1 MQFNTDIFTK
11 EKISLAG
18 REEYIVRG
26 KRHLFG
32 LLPKAFEGVRQIGVI
47 GWSSQGPAQARNLR
61 DSLAGTGIRVKVGLR
76 ANSPSIASAESVG
89 FSRADGTLGEM
100 YQVIAESDLI
110 LLLIADGAQAESY
123 REIFKAIRPGA
134 TLGLSHGFLLGHLK
148 NVGQTFPDNIN
159 VIAVCPKGMGPSV
172 RRLYEQGR
180 EIDGAGINASF
191 AIEQDINGRATDYA
205 LAWAVAIG
213 SPCTFQTTLESEF
226 KSDIFGERGI
236 LLGAVHGIVES
247 LYYWFRGQGHSPEQ
261 AFVNSA
267 EAVTG
272 PISSTISEHGML
284 AVYES
289 LDSAGK
295 QAFKRAYTAAYRPAF
310 EILLEI
316 YDEVASGN
324 EIRSVVAANQR
335 LQTLSDEQDRRQRDV
350 AGRNRG
356 AREPH
361 ALPDSARTGHSRHL
375 RRHDDGAGRSAEG
388 KRASVF
394 GDRQRFDYRGGRFA
408 QSLHALQ
415 GYRVHGGQLLDHRAA
430 RHAQVGAAI

>member
-1 MQFNTDIFTK
+1 MQFNTDIFNK

-26 KRHLFG
+26 KRSLFG
-32 LLPKAFEGVRQIGVI
+32 LLPKAFEGVKQIGVI

-76 ANSPSIASAESVG
+76 ADSPSIASAESVG

-100 YQVIAESDLI
+100 HQVIAESDLV
-110 LLLIADGAQAESY
+110 LLLIADGAQAENY
-123 REIFKAIRPGA
+123 REIFKSIRPGA
-134 TLGLSHGFLLGHLK
+134 TLGLSHGFLLGHLR
-148 NVGQTFPDNIN
+148 NVGQKFPDNIN

-247 LYYWFRGQGHSPEQ
+247 LYYWFRGRGLSPEQ

-267 EAVTG
+267 ESVTG
-272 PISSTISEHGML
+272 PISFNDFRTRDARGVRIARL
-284 AVYES
+284 LRKADV
-289 LDSAGK
+289 
-295 QAFKRAYTAAYRPAF
+295 QA
-310 EILLEI
+310 
-316 YDEVASGN
+316 
-324 EIRSVVAANQR
+324 R
-335 LQTLSDEQDRRQRDV
+335 L
-350 AGRNRG
+350 
-356 AREPH
+356 
-361 ALPDSARTGHSRHL
+361 
-375 RRHDDGAGRSAEG
+375 
-388 KRASVF
+388 
-394 GDRQRFDYRGGRFA
+394 
-408 QSLHALQ
+408 
-415 GYRVHGGQLLDHRAA
+415 HGGVPAG
-430 RHAQVGAAI
+430 V